1 MRKHVAG
8 GLVAVATMISA
19 AGCVTIGSAQPPPDG
34 DCPWATASDT
44 SQQPPSSDTV
54 VLVDNTASF
63 WPKAGQPSRMPD
75 DPVPATVNALLQ
87 DFDSAGTR
95 LVSFATFDG
104 SSATIDWR
112 ITRAALPPATGDDNE
127 IKGEKST
134 AGACLKNTV
143 KSAVGTAPQSPGTDV
158 MAALAAA
165 GQQLQGSP
173 ASSDHIVLVTD
184 GLSNT
189 GCLSLSTAISQGK
202 AASAVL
208 GTCPER
214 LELAQLH
221 GVSLSLVGIGFQ
233 AGQPLSTAE
242 QALVENYWGGM
253 CAALGVKSPAS
264 CVAPPEGSAPRAS
277 TVARMADPGIV
288 FRIIPPHGQVPAVP
302 ADLLFGFDS
311 SALSAVGRAYLGVL
325 AQQVKAQRRTILKVI
340 GYTDAVGSISYNL
353 DLSQKRAKA
362 VVDYLATV
370 GFSHVTANG
379 AGKADPVCS
388 PQYTAAG
395 APIQSCMAKNRR
407 VQIILGG

>member
-1 MRKHVAG
+1 
-8 GLVAVATMISA
+8 
-19 AGCVTIGSAQPPPDG
+19 
-34 DCPWATASDT
+34 
-44 SQQPPSSDTV
+44 
-54 VLVDNTASF
+54 
-63 WPKAGQPSRMPD
+63 
-75 DPVPATVNALLQ
+75 
-87 DFDSAGTR
+87 
-95 LVSFATFDG
+95 
-104 SSATIDWR
+104 
-112 ITRAALPPATGDDNE
+112 
-127 IKGEKST
+127 
-134 AGACLKNTV
+134 
-143 KSAVGTAPQSPGTDV
+143 
-158 MAALAAA
+158 
-165 GQQLQGSP
+165 
-173 ASSDHIVLVTD
+173 
-184 GLSNT
+184 
-189 GCLSLSTAISQGK
+189 
-202 AASAVL
+202 
-208 GTCPER
+208 
-214 LELAQLH
+214 
-221 GVSLSLVGIGFQ
+221 
-233 AGQPLSTAE
+233 
-242 QALVENYWGGM
+242 M